1 MLFTWIIMAMKDLHR
16 LEKYM
21 DKNTIK
27 KLTHL
32 SKLSIP
38 DSDIDELVT
47 NLEKILD
54 LIGEIDAA
62 PTEGMEPMAHPLDFN
77 QPLREDIPDK
87 EIDRSN
93 NQNDLSKIKDGY
105 TVPKIID

>member
-1 MLFTWIIMAMKDLHR
+1 
-16 LEKYM
+16 M
-21 DKNTIK
+21 DRNTID

-38 DSDIDELVT
+38 ENDIDELIT
-47 NLEKILD
+47 NLENILT

-77 QPLREDIPDK
+77 QPLREDEPIKD
-87 EIDRSN
+87 INRSE
-93 NQNDLSKIKDGY
+93 NQNDVSKIKDGY
-105 TVPKIID
+105 YIVPKIID

>member
-1 MLFTWIIMAMKDLHR
+1 MAMKDLHH

-21 DKNTIK
+21 DKNTIN

-38 DSDIDELVT
+38 ESDIDELVT
-47 NLEKILD
+47 NLENILN

-62 PTEGMEPMAHPLDFN
+62 PTQGMEPMAHPLDFN
-77 QPLREDIPDK
+77 QPLRDDIPDR

-93 NQNDLSKIKDGY
+93 NQNDQSKTRDGYY